1 MLHSIAGYD
10 IDCGLRKQQQ
20 TIIIMLPSLLLSY
33 CSWPCCLVVG
43 TFLPVIGG
51 GEFDHL
57 SDNESDEQGLL
68 TLFNTCPDFLSC
80 AAKLSLYNLAS
91 LLNYLSEDTHHL
103 KNSQQQGNDNK
114 NF

>member
-1 MLHSIAGYD
+1 
-10 IDCGLRKQQQ
+10 
-20 TIIIMLPSLLLSY
+20 MLPSLLLSY
-33 CSWPCCLVVG
+33 CSWSCCLVVG

-57 SDNESDEQGLL
+57 DEQGLL

-80 AAKLSLYNLAS
+80 AAKLSLYTLAS